1 MEALQGDCEEP
12 GLSSPTFEA
21 RLEIFQCRGNGEM
34 GLGGTLVKK
43 DSEQQARENNIMIL
57 LIDTKKTARYIAIS
71 IHDDKT

>member
-1 MEALQGDCEEP
+1 
-12 GLSSPTFEA
+12 
-21 RLEIFQCRGNGEM
+21 M